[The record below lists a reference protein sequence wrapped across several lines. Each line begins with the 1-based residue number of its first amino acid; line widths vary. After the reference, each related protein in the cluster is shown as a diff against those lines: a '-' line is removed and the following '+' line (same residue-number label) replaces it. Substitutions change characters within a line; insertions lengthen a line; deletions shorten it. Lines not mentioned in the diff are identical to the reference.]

1 MELNTPLTALP
12 GVGPARARSLEK
24 LGLRT
29 VGDLLGYYPRDY
41 EDRTKRYAIAQ
52 APADTPVCVSAMVA
66 ETPRLSRIRK
76 GLELT
81 RVKVVDGSAAMTLT
95 FFNQSYVRDA
105 LVPGQEY
112 IFYGRVEGD
121 RGGRQMTNPVFE
133 REDRA
138 RFTGRILP
146 VYPLTAGVS
155 NNLLAGLAQRAVEE
169 CACQVA
175 ETLPADLLEAH
186 DLAPAEFSCRSI
198 HFPQDFDALARAKR
212 RLVFEELFTL
222 SAGLA
227 LLRQRRSG
235 GEGPAFPACDPAD
248 FYALLPFAP
257 TEAQRRTISE
267 CAADLTSGRPMNRLV
282 QGDVGSGKTAVAA
295 ACAWMA
301 FRSGWQAAM
310 MAPTEILAEQHCRS
324 LSALLA
330 PAGMR
335 VGLLTGSMRAGEK
348 KRVYAALEA
357 GEIDFVVGTHALL
370 SGPVAFRRLGLV
382 VADEQH
388 RFGVEQRA
396 ALAAKA
402 NTPDCPPEAGRRL
415 CGEGRGDSV
424 PPAANGMDGVPAAAC
439 RCGEVEQR
447 AALAAKANTPDCPPE
462 AGRRLCGEGRG
473 NSVSPAANGMDGV
486 PTAACRCGEVE
497 QRAALAAKGEKKIRP
512 HVLVMSATPI
522 PRTLALIIYG
532 DLDVSVIDQLPPGR
546 LPVKTVLVGESK
558 RQRMYGFVREQ
569 IRQGRQAYI
578 VCPAIETDPES
589 AAADLKRVVEYAEGL
604 QKQVFPD
611 LRVGL
616 VHGRM
621 KAKDKDAAMAAFAR
635 GETHILVSTT
645 VVEVGVDVA
654 NATLMIVENADRYG
668 LSQLHQLRGRV
679 GRGEHQSWCVLVSD
693 NRSPE
698 TRARLKVLVDT
709 ADGFRIAE
717 EDLKLRGP
725 GDFFGRRQHGLP
737 ALRMADLNTDT
748 RVLKEA
754 RDAAAA
760 LLSADPD
767 VSRPEHRPL
776 LEKVRR
782 LFEENPDMFN

>member
-447 AALAAKANTPDCPPE
+447 AALAAK
-462 AGRRLCGEGRG
+462 
-473 NSVSPAANGMDGV
+473 
-486 PTAACRCGEVE
+486 
-497 QRAALAAKGEKKIRP
+497 GEKKIRP

-589 AAADLKRVVEYAEGL
+589 AATDLKRVVEYAEGL

-767 VSRPEHRPL
+767 LSRPEHRPL
-776 LEKVRR
+776 QEKVRR

>member
-29 VGDLLGYYPRDY
+29 VGDLLCYYPRDY

-267 CAADLTSGRPMNRLV
+267 CAADLASGRPMNRLV

-357 GEIDFVVGTHALL
+357 GEIDLVVGTHALL

-424 PPAANGMDGVPAAAC
+424 P
-439 RCGEVEQR
+439 
-447 AALAAKANTPDCPPE
+447 
-462 AGRRLCGEGRG
+462 
-473 NSVSPAANGMDGV
+473 PAANGMDGV

-767 VSRPEHRPL
+767 LSRPEHRPL

-782 LFEENPDMFN
+782 LFQENPDMFN

>member
-52 APADTPVCVSAMVA
+52 APADTPVCVSGMVA

-81 RVKVVDGSAAMTLT
+81 RVKVVDDSAAMTLT

-112 IFYGRVEGD
+112 IFYGRVEGG

-447 AALAAKANTPDCPPE
+447 AALAAK
-462 AGRRLCGEGRG
+462 
-473 NSVSPAANGMDGV
+473 
-486 PTAACRCGEVE
+486 
-497 QRAALAAKGEKKIRP
+497 GEKKIRP

-589 AAADLKRVVEYAEGL
+589 ADADLKRVVEYAEGL

-621 KAKDKDAAMAAFAR
+621 KAKDKEAAMAAFAR

-679 GRGEHQSWCVLVSD
+679 GRGKHQSWCVLVSD

-698 TRARLKVLVDT
+698 TRARLKVLVNT

-754 RDAAAA
+754 RDAAAS

-767 VSRPEHRPL
+767 LSRPEHRPL